1 MSHKS
6 TCWSNL
12 LRDRDFYL
20 LLLSID
26 QELAAEVRAQGC
38 PVCGSA
44 LHFAR
49 YERKPRGVPEGLPEA
64 YDYRES
70 LCCSADGCRRRV
82 LPPSL
87 RFFGRRVYAAAVF
100 VLACVMVSGITEK
113 RAAVLRD
120 LVGVNIR
127 TLARWR
133 SWWQKS
139 FPQTP
144 FWREARGRFAPP
156 PPEESGLPASLLERF
171 SQTPEPQRLLALLR
185 FLQSVTPAT
194 R

>member
-6 TCWSNL
+6 ASWSNL

-20 LLLSID
+20 LLLSFD
-26 QELAAEVRAQGC
+26 QDLARAVRAQGC
-38 PVCGSA
+38 PDCGSA

-49 YERKPRGVPEGLPEA
+49 YERKPRGVPEGLPAA
-64 YDYRES
+64 YDYQES
-70 LCCSADGCRRRV
+70 LCCSADGCRKRV

-87 RFFGRRVYAAAVF
+87 RFFGRRVYVAAVF

-120 LVGVNIR
+120 LVGVSIR

-139 FPQTP
+139 FPQSP
-144 FWREARGRFAPP
+144 FWREARGRFTPP
-156 PPEESGLPASLLERF
+156 PPQESGLPASLLERF
-171 SQTPEPQRLLALLR
+171 SQTPESQQLLALLR
-185 FLQSVTPAT
+185 FLQPVTAAT